1 MILPYYGNTSVK
13 TRGMHDLGRGS
24 YTNRRA
30 VKMLSGHSCVK
41 TIHLRIFRPVQ
52 LEVLAAESNAGFGLG
67 TFIV

>member
-1 MILPYYGNTSVK
+1 
-13 TRGMHDLGRGS
+13 
-24 YTNRRA
+24 
-30 VKMLSGHSCVK
+30 MLSGHSCAK